1 MTEDI
6 RDRKLPGGSLLS
18 AYLDRQLM
26 IWSDRGGASRDIG
39 DRWAAHCSEWLDT
52 AVGNPWHMADGETV
66 TITDILRLDDLPEVS
81 REANL
86 NHLENPD
93 FLLFGTTN
101 DEPGVAVI
109 LAADA
114 KFAADRI
121 KPSQVSAQIV
131 ENLITIPETGVTR
144 SLVEETLAGRQFASS
159 RIEDGSFICPDS
171 TLTEFLLR
179 RKSRKSSETS
189 IVRIEPS
196 PGTMFSSLP
205 PSQLI
210 GMLARQDRLP
220 VTPRDNLLSAI
231 YYFRVACACIYLWQ
245 EQHAPLFS
253 METPPTPE
261 PGMVS
266 ADVARLAESAP
277 SAYAILLQMVD
288 EAELVQ
294 RSRQAVANVASL
306 PLRMAEIRSLLQAV
320 GREGDKYA
328 LRQLRKELELEFRAC
343 LHAEVG
349 EIPADDPRPIGEIL
363 DTVAAASRDLRNHM
377 REFAVNR
384 AQNIQAS
391 PVAS

>member
-1 MTEDI
+1 VTEDV

-39 DRWAAHCSEWLDT
+39 DRWAAHCSEWLSSAIDQQ
-52 AVGNPWHMADGETV
+52 WHMADGETV
-66 TITDILRLDDLPEVS
+66 TIFEVLRLDDIAAVS

-93 FLLFGTTN
+93 FLLFGILSS
-101 DEPGVAVI
+101 EPDAAVI

-131 ENLITIPETGVTR
+131 ENLINVPDTGVTR
-144 SLVEETLAGRQFASS
+144 TLVEQTLETHQKTSS

-179 RKSRKSSETS
+179 RASKSRSSAS

-196 PGTMFSSLP
+196 PSSMFSGLP

-210 GMLARQDRLP
+210 GVLARQDRLP
-220 VTPRDNLLSAI
+220 VTPRDNLLSAL
-231 YYFRVACACIYLWQ
+231 YYYRVACACMYLWQ
-245 EQHAPLFS
+245 EQHLPLFS
-253 METPPTPE
+253 VEQAAPPE
-261 PGMVS
+261 IGRIS
-266 ADVARLAESAP
+266 ADVARLAESEQ
-277 SAYAILLQMVD
+277 SAYSIMMQLVD

-306 PLRMAEIRSLLQAV
+306 PLRMAEIRSLLQSV
-320 GREGDKYA
+320 GKEGDKLA
-328 LRQLRKELELEFRAC
+328 LRQLRKELELEFRQR
-343 LHAEVG
+343 LHEQIG
-349 EIPADDPRPIGEIL
+349 EIAADDPRPIGDIL
-363 DTVAAASRDLRNHM
+363 DTVASASRGLSDHM

-384 AQNIQAS
+384 AQNLQSTPAAS
-391 PVAS
+391 